1 MFEFAPHTRLRRSP
15 YFEATV
21 AAGVTGF
28 TPYNQMVLPMGYGDP
43 EAEYWRLLNG
53 VSQWDVAGERQVE
66 ITGPDAGR
74 LAQILTPRDLT
85 KCVSGQGKYV
95 ALCNHAGTIINDP
108 IVLKLDQDR
117 YWLSIADSNI
127 LFWSRAI
134 AAERGLD
141 VDIVEPDVSP
151 MAVQGPKAEDVIA
164 SIFGDWVRALKYF
177 WFREAEIEGIPLMLA
192 RSGWSKQGGFELYL
206 MDGSKGTALWNIVRE
221 AGRPWDIGPGCPNAN
236 ERIESGFL
244 SWGGD
249 SDDTTNPFEVRLG
262 KYVDLDVPDEVVG
275 IEALR
280 RIDQRGPARHQ
291 LGLILEGEDATQPH
305 AVWYDIVADGRKVGD
320 MTNGVWSRRLG
331 RNIGFALISRDLSPG
346 DAVELLKGGR
356 RIPACLTELP
366 FL

>member
-1 MFEFAPHTRLRRSP
+1 MFEFAPHTRLRPSP

-21 AAGVTGF
+21 AEGVTGF
-28 TPYNQMVLPMGYGDP
+28 MTYNQMVLPMGFGDP

-53 VSQWDVAGERQVE
+53 VSQWDVAVERQVE

-74 LAQILTPRDLT
+74 LTQILTTRDVT
-85 KCVSGQGKYV
+85 KFVAGRGKYV

-108 IVLKLDQDR
+108 IVLQLDRDR

-141 VDIVEPDVSP
+141 VEVVEPDVSP
-151 MAVQGPKAEDVIA
+151 MAVQGPKAEEVIA

-177 WFREAEIEGIPLMLA
+177 WFREAEIEGIPLVLA

-236 ERIESGFL
+236 ERIESGLL

-249 SDDTTNPFEVRLG
+249 TDDATNPFEVRLG
-262 KYVDLDVPDEVVG
+262 KYVDLDVPDEVIG

-280 RIDQRGPARHQ
+280 RIDQQGPVRHQ

-331 RNIGFALISRDLSPG
+331 RNIGFALISRDLSAG
-346 DAVELLKGGR
+346 DAVELVKDGGR
-356 RIPACLTELP
+356 LPARLTELP